1 MRSTMTT
8 QAGRASELMN
18 CSVTM
23 PVTESNRF
31 WSNNFFANDCIG
43 CGDISKR
50 QLLIRRRH
58 LIIPTRF
65 EDADCDDVGD
75 VERKRTHGDA
85 TQNA

>member
-8 QAGRASELMN
+8 QAGRSGELMN

-31 WSNNFFANDCIG
+31 WSKTFFANDCIG
-43 CGDISKR
+43 YGNISKR

-58 LIIPTRF
+58 LINYP
-65 EDADCDDVGD
+65 DAF
-75 VERKRTHGDA
+75 
-85 TQNA
+85 